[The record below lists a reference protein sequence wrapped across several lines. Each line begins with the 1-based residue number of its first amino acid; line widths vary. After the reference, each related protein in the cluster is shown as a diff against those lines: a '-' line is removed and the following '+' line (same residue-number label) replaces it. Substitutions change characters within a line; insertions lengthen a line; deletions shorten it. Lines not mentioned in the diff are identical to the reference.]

1 MSLLLFSH
9 GYVRFTV
16 RTARVRRSLCPVKMR
31 RAVRAIRLCPVKMRL
46 TAATHVAAGH
56 RCIGNLPGIH
66 MFSKIRETSHEK
78 TESGDTRP

>member
-16 RTARVRRSLCPVKMR
+16 RTARVRRSLCPVRMR
-31 RAVRAIRLCPVKMRL
+31 RAVNSYWFPVKMRL